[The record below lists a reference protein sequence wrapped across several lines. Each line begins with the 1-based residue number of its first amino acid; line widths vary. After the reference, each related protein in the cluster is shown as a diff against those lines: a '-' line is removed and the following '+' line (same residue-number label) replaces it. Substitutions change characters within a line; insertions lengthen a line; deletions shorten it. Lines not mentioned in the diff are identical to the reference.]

1 MYALIISVGAPMEV
15 NKNLEPTKEEIDA
28 VHAEFTQRLIELFE
42 TEKKNYLKNYED
54 ARLDII

>member
-1 MYALIISVGAPMEV
+1 MEV
-15 NKNLEPTKEEIDA
+15 KKNLEPTKEQIDA
-28 VHAEFTQRLIELFE
+28 VHAEFTQCLLKLFN

>member
-15 NKNLEPTKEEIDA
+15 NKNQEPTKEEIDA